1 MTNRS
6 GPLVFNPFL
15 LGCALLAMVMACGS
29 PARAQSPRSQE
40 SSEYLI
46 KAGYV
51 YNFAKLVEW
60 PSSAFRNGGPLVVG
74 ILGNDAFAN
83 VVARVVEGKRIDDR
97 PLQVKRVTAKDFK
110 ECGCQILFV
119 AGAESAPVEDVIRFQ
134 NAASVLT
141 IAETPEFTRRGGV
154 IALTLEDRK
163 VRFMVN
169 TDAATQASLAI
180 SSRLLTLASV
190 VHTTR

>member
-1 MTNRS
+1 MFNR
-6 GPLVFNPFL
+6 LL
-15 LGCALLAMVMACGS
+15 LGCALLATLMACVS
-29 PARAQSPRSQE
+29 PARAQNPRSQE

-60 PSSAFRNGGPLVVG
+60 PSSTFRAGGPLVVA
-74 ILGNDAFAN
+74 ILGNDAFAD

-110 ECGCQILFV
+110 DCGCQILFL
-119 AGAESAPVEDVIRFQ
+119 AGAESARVEDVIRMQ

-141 IAETPEFTRRGGV
+141 IAETPDFIRRGGM

-169 TDAATQASLAI
+169 TDAAAQASLTI